1 MVDCVF
7 NVDDMSRSL
16 SRDGE
21 REFEDGERGFD
32 CGCTRRLGGRLEVC
46 EEAQSLIGDAGGDEF
61 VSVDVARVHC
71 PRYWTRRCWQSATLD
86 NKKCKKNIKIS

>member
-1 MVDCVF
+1 MICREAFLGMGSASSRTVSAGLIVAAHADWE
-7 NVDDMSRSL
+7 DDWRYVKRHGPSL
-16 SRDGE
+16 VMQVAMNSG
-21 REFEDGERGFD
+21 
-32 CGCTRRLGGRLEVC
+32 
-46 EEAQSLIGDAGGDEF
+46 